1 MRRPGKNRIVPE
13 PAHGAPRRG
22 RPQSRQH
29 CYSPP
34 QAARPHYVI
43 QTNVRARIAAVADGL
58 CLAATPIFALLA
70 LWGTVRGV
78 GAIPGLCG
86 GEGAACLDRMPVMYA
101 LMSVLH
107 AAPWLRRIAG
117 HRGAARRPP
126 RNAMP
131 GSRPG
136 RAQADAPAGLDR
148 RATVATRSSGCT
160 IKDRAN

>member
-1 MRRPGKNRIVPE
+1 MS
-13 PAHGAPRRG
+13 GAA
-22 RPQSRQH
+22 SRAATGAGGH
-29 CYSPP
+29 A
-34 QAARPHYVI
+34 AAR
-43 QTNVRARIAAVADGL
+43 VRARIAAVADGL
-58 CLAATPIFALLA
+58 CLAATPIFALMA
-70 LWGTVRGV
+70 LWGTVRGA

-86 GEGAACLDRMPVMYA
+86 GEGAAWLDRMPVMYA
-101 LMSVLH
+101 LMGVLH

-148 RATVATRSSGCT
+148 LATVATRSSGCT